1 MNRLE
6 TFHFIIIEDCKL
18 DAFIGEKILANFQS
32 VCVSLEVFLDPKE
45 ALETILKKE
54 ISAHRTIVFLD
65 IQMPLMNGFE
75 FIEAFELRAPQAMQ
89 DSFVINMLSSS
100 IDERDIIRAKSYR
113 SVNMF
118 LNKPLRQEMVSYM
131 LDDLTGAGDK
141 GD

>member
-6 TFHFIIIEDCKL
+6 TFHFIIVEDSKL
-18 DAFIGEKILANFQS
+18 DAFIGEKILENFQS

-54 ISAHRTIVFLD
+54 ISAHRTILFLD

-75 FIEAFELRAPQAMQ
+75 FIESFELRAPQKMQ
-89 DSFVINMLSSS
+89 DNFVINMLSSS

-113 SVNMF
+113 SVNIF
-118 LNKPLRQEMVSYM
+118 LNKPLRNEMVSHM
-131 LDDLTGAGDK
+131 LDNLTGTDTK

>member
-1 MNRLE
+1 MNGLE
-6 TFHFIIIEDCKL
+6 TFHFIIVEDSKL

-54 ISAHRTIVFLD
+54 ISAHRTVVFLD

-118 LNKPLRQEMVSYM
+118 LNKPLRKDMVSHM